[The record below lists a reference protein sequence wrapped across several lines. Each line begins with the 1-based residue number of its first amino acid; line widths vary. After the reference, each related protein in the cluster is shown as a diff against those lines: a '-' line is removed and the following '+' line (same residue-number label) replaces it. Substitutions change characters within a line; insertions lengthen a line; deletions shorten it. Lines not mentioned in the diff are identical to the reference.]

1 MFHAHNVIIQFEDE
15 NSQICTSFT
24 VQPGDICAIVGPSG
38 VGKSTLLSAIAG
50 FETPHSGTLTWDGQ
64 DLVSL
69 AVWERPLACLFQS
82 DNIFTHLSVRRNLAL
97 GVPRELSNKEC
108 VLAIQEVAENL
119 GIGAFLDRPAS
130 DLSGGQQQRVGLARA
145 LLTNKPLLLL
155 DEPFSALDTE
165 TRETAIALLKR
176 ITKDYDLAVIII
188 AHDEADV
195 TALDASLVR
204 LYREPIS

>member
-50 FETPHSGTLTWDGQ
+50 FETPHSGTLTWEGQ

-97 GVPRELSNKEC
+97 GVPQELSNKEC

-188 AHDEADV
+188 THDEADV

>member
-188 AHDEADV
+188 THDEADV

>member
-97 GVPRELSNKEC
+97 GVPQELSNKEC

-188 AHDEADV
+188 THDEADV

>member
-97 GVPRELSNKEC
+97 GVPQELSNKEC

-188 AHDEADV
+188 THDEADV
-195 TALDASLVR
+195 TALDATLVR

>member
-69 AVWERPLACLFQS
+69 PVWERPLACLFQS

-188 AHDEADV
+188 THDEADV